1 MRKLLDITDEA
12 YSDKFWNRVYM
23 MYIRLFYITYMT
35 HDQNILA
42 ARKDTIKTD
51 QDLNDAIEEVD
62 SWYPHTIVNNTYVYE
77 DVANFKKGWNRK
89 F

>member
-1 MRKLLDITDEA
+1 MRKLLDITDEC
-12 YSDKFWNRVYM
+12 YSDRLSDQIYM
-23 MYIRLFYITYMT
+23 LYIRTFYITYMT

-62 SWYPHTIVNNTYVYE
+62 SWYPHTIEDGVLVY
-77 DVANFKKGWNRK
+77 DVSKYKKGWNRK